1 MKVERLRAK
10 NILSYDQLDVPF
22 RDFNVMV
29 GPNNSGKSNLFR
41 CIEVI
46 QDIIKGKHF
55 EYPELLQHNTE
66 EPGFSVDLCV
76 ALDQT
81 ELALLERF
89 LRLCISE
96 VESATQNQNLSWPKV
111 ATPEQIKQI
120 RQAFLEPFTE
130 GLVPK
135 LISAM
140 SHGVVR
146 FEYFGFPGQHPLI
159 RYLLP
164 TLPGEETGIAL
175 NSEAIGPRRPFSSET
190 LLRLF
195 TKRFA
200 ELADQ
205 LSLEEALGLPHTVD
219 DFLQF
224 SLGKGYN
231 ISSLVLQW
239 NEIMSTGN
247 ASLLAKA
254 TQLSKEIGLEFPVGG
269 QLYLGQ
275 FLFKLIQNSMVIAEE
290 FRARPDLTLGL
301 DESVPIEGSFE
312 SERLALVLFRL
323 MTRDDTSKAK
333 YQKLRDAFAETFSKK
348 YQFDVSSNE
357 VTIDRESKTR
367 IGVSVKNVDLGRS
380 FPIQYTG
387 AGLAET
393 LYILTLVIGLQRKVI
408 LLDEPASHLHPTTQR
423 RLLDELIWVNR
434 DNQVSVITHSPFMI
448 PSSRLSD
455 VTRFYLEDGSTR
467 YTALVKTEGDL
478 PRTMKMVE
486 RSPRL
491 LSAIF
496 SDKVILFEGE
506 YEQAALLTWFP
517 KCNPPLVLYDTN
529 AEYVTVGGHSSF
541 LSYYDLLKSWH
552 IPSFAIGDNKARDAT
567 KLISEKFLF
576 KEDDLSELLEAE
588 RRAAFEEA
596 LKEFPARQGGKNTQ
610 IARYVAENTEPPPQV
625 VELCKAVREFIG
637 I

>member
-10 NILSYDQLDVPF
+10 NILSYDQLDIPF
-22 RDFNVMV
+22 RDFNVFV

-46 QDIIKGKHF
+46 QDIIKGKQF
-55 EYPELLQHNTE
+55 QYPELLQHNVD
-66 EPGFSVDLCV
+66 EPSFSVDLSV

-89 LRLCISE
+89 LRLCIRE
-96 VESATQNQNLSWPKV
+96 VESATQNQNLNWPKV

-120 RQAFLEPFTE
+120 RQAFLGPFTE
-130 GLVPK
+130 EFVPR
-135 LISAM
+135 IIGAM
-140 SHGVVR
+140 SHGVIR

-164 TLPGEETGIAL
+164 TMLGEETGIAL
-175 NSEAIGPRRPFSSET
+175 NNEAIGPRRPVLNDT
-190 LLRLF
+190 LLRHF
-195 TKRFA
+195 TNRLS
-200 ELADQ
+200 ELANQ
-205 LSLEEALGLPHTVD
+205 TSLEEAVRQSQNAD
-219 DFLQF
+219 EFLRF
-224 SLGKGYN
+224 SLGKGYS
-231 ISSLVLQW
+231 ISSLMLQW
-239 NEIMSTGN
+239 NEIMNTGN

-275 FLFKLIQNSMVIAEE
+275 FLFKLIQNSLVIAEE

-301 DESVPIEGSFE
+301 DESVPVEGSFE

-323 MTRDDTSKAK
+323 MTRDDASKAK
-333 YQKLRDAFAETFSKK
+333 YEKLGDAFAQTFNKRF
-348 YQFDVSSNE
+348 QFDVSSNE
-357 VTIDRESKTR
+357 VTIDREKKTR
-367 IGVSVKNVDLGRS
+367 IGVSVKNVGLGRS
-380 FPIQYTG
+380 FPIQFTG
-387 AGLAET
+387 AGLAEA

-423 RLLDELIWVNR
+423 RLLDELIRVNR
-434 DNQVSVITHSPFMI
+434 DNQVAVITHSPFMI

-455 VTRFYLEDGSTR
+455 VARFYLEDGSTR
-467 YTALVKTEGDL
+467 YTTLVEKEEDL
-478 PRTMKMVE
+478 PRIMKMVE

-529 AEYVTVGGHSSF
+529 VEYVTVGGHSSF
-541 LSYYDLLKSWH
+541 LSYYNLLKSWH
-552 IPSFAIGDNKARDAT
+552 IPSFSIGDNKAQDAT
-567 KLISEKFLF
+567 KLIPQRFLF
-576 KEDDLSELLEAE
+576 KEDDFSEMLETE
-588 RRAAFEEA
+588 CRTAFEQA
-596 LKEFPARQGGKNTQ
+596 LKAFPARQGGKNTQ

-625 VELCKAVREFIG
+625 VELCKSVRQFIG
-637 I
+637 S